1 MEQIR
6 EDDNQEDWMSRLP
19 EKLLDIP
26 LTNLA
31 IPGSHDAMS
40 YCLDINSPLLRSE
53 SDTFRLLDGVFYC
66 FTRPFIYRWATTQV
80 INIVEQLQAGIRY
93 FDLRVAHKQ
102 YDTSSELY
110 FTHIIYTHATVIE
123 TLETVNLWLES
134 HPKEIIILA
143 CRNFEGM
150 SDELHEGFIYALK
163 NIFRSKLCPV
173 NETLVTLRRLWAL
186 GCQVVL
192 SYEDPQST
200 IRHKELWPAIQYLW
214 ANKPNAEE
222 LIQYIECKK
231 QLGRPEGFFVAG
243 LNLTTDRCFIASN
256 PQESLKTL
264 TKKNWNRVQEW
275 LKEQKPG
282 AEPPCLNIIAGDFI
296 GLLPICSLV
305 ISLNKKLL

>member
-1 MEQIR
+1 LKRDCLSGIDSLCFHILLDAVLKSVCFLHSGKLMEQIR

-31 IPGSHDAMS
+31 IPGETMKT
-40 YCLDINSPLLRSE
+40 IGE
-53 SDTFRLLDGVFYC
+53 SKEFWPELPSKILHYSRG
-66 FTRPFIYRWATTQV
+66 QV

-222 LIQYIECKK
+222 LIQYMECKK
-231 QLGRPEGFFVAG
+231 QLGRPGERSF
-243 LNLTTDRCFIASN
+243 
-256 PQESLKTL
+256 
-264 TKKNWNRVQEW
+264 
-275 LKEQKPG
+275 
-282 AEPPCLNIIAGDFI
+282 
-296 GLLPICSLV
+296 
-305 ISLNKKLL
+305 

>member
-1 MEQIR
+1 MDQIR
-6 EDDNQEDWMSRLP
+6 EDDNQENWMSLLP
-19 EKLLDIP
+19 EKLWDIP

-93 FDLRVAHKQ
+93 FDLRIARKQ

-123 TLETVNLWLES
+123 TLETVNSWLES
-134 HPKEIIILA
+134 HPKEIVILA

-163 NIFRSKLCPV
+163 NIFRSKLCPM
-173 NETLVTLRRLWAL
+173 NETLLTLRSLWAS
-186 GCQVVL
+186 GFQVVL
-192 SYEDPQST
+192 SYEDRT
-200 IRHKELWPAIQYLW
+200 HHKELWPAIPYIW

-222 LIQYIECKK
+222 LIQYIECQQ
-231 QLGRPEGFFVAG
+231 QLGRPKSFFVAG